1 MHCERVCYIIF
12 SVSLSEILTVLAEL
26 QVQSAAPLPSLLS
39 PDYHGPMLHS
49 MLHNSHEHLLMWS
62 KQAWPGRLAWHEGD
76 IRAEWDQF
84 PCAESAEWGVVSGR
98 AWYPL
103 GLNTEHCHSH
113 ESREP
118 VIHGTVAWCTKSHSL
133 HRCDSP
139 TLTWW
144 LDTSQYSPVHLSS
157 LSLFPSPNISSDS

>member
-12 SVSLSEILTVLAEL
+12 SVSLSEILTVLAEV
-26 QVQSAAPLPSLLS
+26 QVQSAAPLPSLLT

-49 MLHNSHEHLLMWS
+49 MLHNSHQHLLMWS
-62 KQAWPGRLAWHEGD
+62 KQALPGRLAWHEGY

-103 GLNTEHCHSH
+103 GWNTATAMRAENQLFMAQSPAAPRATLC
-113 ESREP
+113 
-118 VIHGTVAWCTKSHSL
+118 
-133 HRCDSP
+133 CDSP

-144 LDTSQYSPVHLSS
+144 LDTLQYSPVHLSW